1 MRQRGLVTSGAVPC
15 ILASLGLAVPQATA
29 AASPPCSHI
38 SPAFQ
43 PVLTE
48 GRTGPAVEQAQ
59 CLSNMWGGEPPKLP
73 LSGVFDSAMTE
84 KIEWIQGCHGLP
96 PSGVIEGR
104 TWHVL
109 YKPALD
115 CYAPY
120 PPP

>member
-1 MRQRGLVTSGAVPC
+1 MRQRGLVTSGAALC
-15 ILASLGLAVPQATA
+15 TLAVLGLAVPQAGA
-29 AASPPCSHI
+29 ADSARCPYI

-48 GRTGPAVEQAQ
+48 GGTGPAVKQAQ

-73 LSGVFDSAMTE
+73 LSGVLDSVTVE
-84 KIEWIQGCHGLP
+84 KIEWIQECHGLP
-96 PSGVIEGR
+96 PSGVVEGR

-109 YKPALD
+109 YKPVPD
-115 CYAPY
+115 CYDPY